1 MNMKM
6 NKRTIFTILFF
17 VFFLALIGLALF
29 LAYKDLQISHQ
40 VAREAERIQ
49 AAIMA
54 IDEEAADAAA
64 QKQALKDSFTAY
76 LNERTPV
83 QACLTIFAILS
94 AALGVTSLVIGIKRI
109 AKDIEEKRKEKEKE

>member
-1 MNMKM
+1 MKM